1 VLEAGPAGSDEAVLF
16 VHGNPGSSRDWADLV
31 LRLGAFVR
39 AVAVDL
45 PGFGQADK
53 PVAFDYTVAG
63 YARHLEALQ
72 QTLGIRRTHL
82 VLHDFG
88 GPFGLAWAAAHPDR
102 LASVTLVD
110 TGVLT
115 GYHWHLVAW
124 LWRTPLVGEV
134 LQAATSRRWFQ
145 WALDRSNPRPLPR
158 DFIDRMYDD
167 YDRRTRQVVL
177 WLYRATHR
185 ADVTGGPR
193 DRPFETDVPALVLWG
208 KADPFVPVRFA
219 EQQRQTFK
227 RAKVV
232 IFPEAGHW
240 PFIDDPE
247 GVAAE
252 VVPFLRALVVSPA
265 SRNVAGR

>member
-1 VLEAGPAGSDEAVLF
+1 
-16 VHGNPGSSRDWADLV
+16 
-31 LRLGAFVR
+31 
-39 AVAVDL
+39 
-45 PGFGQADK
+45 
-53 PVAFDYTVAG
+53 
-63 YARHLEALQ
+63 
-72 QTLGIRRTHL
+72 
-82 VLHDFG
+82 
-88 GPFGLAWAAAHPDR
+88 
-102 LASVTLVD
+102 
-110 TGVLT
+110 
-115 GYHWHLVAW
+115 
-124 LWRTPLVGEV
+124 
-134 LQAATSRRWFQ
+134 
-145 WALDRSNPRPLPR
+145 
-158 DFIDRMYDD
+158 MYDD

-185 ADVTGGPR
+185 ADVTVGPR

-240 PFIDDPE
+240 PFIDDPD